1 MTTADIQA
9 MSDYKHT
16 LNLPETDFPM
26 RGNLPKREPG
36 RVSQWQEMKLYQR
49 LREARQGREVFVL
62 HDGPPYANGSI
73 HIGHAVNKILKDII
87 VKSKNLAGFD
97 APYVPGW
104 DCHGLPIEHKVETTH
119 GKHLEP
125 EQARALCREYAA
137 EQIQTQLSDFV
148 RLGVIG
154 DWDNPYR
161 TMDYANEAGEI
172 RALADMVAAGYV
184 FKGLKPVNWCFDCG
198 SALAEAEV
206 EYQDKQSDAIDVAF
220 PAADEARLAAAFGLE
235 ALSKPAAIVIWT
247 TTPWTVPANQALNV
261 HPEFNYALVDT
272 GERLLVLA
280 EELVE
285 SCLARFELSGEVIAT
300 TRGEAL
306 DLIEFRHPFYDRVS
320 PVYLAD
326 YVESEEGSTGIVH
339 SAPAYGVDDF
349 VTCRAHGMDFSE
361 IKSPV
366 QSNGVYADDLP
377 FFGGQM
383 IWKANPQIVAKLREV
398 GALLAHKTITHSYM
412 HCWRHKSP
420 VIYRATAQ
428 WFVGMDVTGTDG
440 RTLRERALEG
450 IEATHFTPAWGQ
462 ARLHA
467 MIANRPDWCI
477 SRQRNWG
484 VPIPFFLHKT
494 TGELHPRTVE
504 LMEAAA
510 KRVEQEGIDAWFR
523 LDPVELLGDEAAE
536 YDKVTDTLD
545 VWFDSGTTHR
555 HVLRGSHSHGH
566 AEGPRA
572 DLYLEG
578 SDQHRGWFHSSLLTG
593 CAIDGHPPYR
603 GLLTHGFTV
612 DAQGRKMSK
621 SMGNVVAPQEVMDK
635 LGADILRLWVA
646 STDYSG
652 EMAVS
657 DEILKRTADVYRR
670 IRNTARFLLSNLNG
684 FDPARDSVAPGEMLA
699 LDQWVVD
706 RAAQLQT
713 RIEKAFE
720 EYRFLDVYQQV
731 HTFCSRELGG
741 FYLDV
746 IKDRQYTTQA
756 DSLARRSCQTALYH
770 VVEAL
775 SRWVAPI
782 LSFTAEEI
790 YEHIPG
796 RRQDSVLLETYY
808 EGLATLAPDAEMG
821 REFWEQVLQVK
832 QAVNKC
838 LEEARNAK
846 TIKGSLAAEVTL
858 YVNERL
864 HGTLAK
870 LGDELRFVMLTSEVH
885 LAPLS
890 ASEQAE
896 GQNAEV
902 TELEGLKVAVM
913 ASSHPKCERCWHHR
927 EDVGSHAGH
936 EDLCG
941 RCIGNLPEGDG
952 EIRRYA

>member
-1 MTTADIQA
+1 

-26 RGNLPKREPG
+26 RGMLPKKEPA
-36 RVSQWQEMKLYQR
+36 RVAQWKEMDLYHR
-49 LREARQGREVFVL
+49 LREERRGRELFVL

-125 EQARALCREYAA
+125 ERARALCREYASA
-137 EQIQTQLSDFV
+137 QIQEQLKDFV

-161 TMDYANEAGEI
+161 SMDYANEAGEI
-172 RALADMVAAGYV
+172 RALADMVEAGYV

-206 EYQDKQSDAIDVAF
+206 EYQDKKSDAIDVAF
-220 PAADEARLAAAFGLE
+220 PVEDADKLAGAFGLSE
-235 ALSKPAAIVIWT
+235 LPKPAAVVIWT
-247 TTPWTVPANQALNV
+247 TTPWTIPANQALNM
-261 HPEFNYALVDT
+261 HPEFTYALVDT
-272 GERLLVLA
+272 GERLLVLV

-285 SCLARFELSGEVIAT
+285 SCLERFGLTGEVIAT
-300 TRGEAL
+300 AKGDAFDGIR
-306 DLIEFRHPFYDRVS
+306 FRHPFYDRLS

-326 YVESEEGSTGIVH
+326 YVEAEVGSTGIVH
-339 SAPAYGVDDF
+339 SAPAYGMDDF
-349 VTCRAHGMDFSE
+349 VTCREHGMTFEE
-361 IKSPV
+361 ILSPV
-366 QSNGVYADDLP
+366 QGNGVYADDLP

-383 IWKANPQIVAKLREV
+383 IWKANPRIVDKLREV
-398 GALLAHKTITHSYM
+398 GALMHHEPITHSYM
-412 HCWRHKSP
+412 HCWRHKTP

-428 WFVGMDVTGTDG
+428 WFVGMDVQGKDG
-440 RTLRERALEG
+440 KTLRERALEG
-450 IEATHFTPAWGQ
+450 IEATTFTPAWGK
-462 ARLHA
+462 ARLHS

-484 VPIPFFLHKT
+484 VPIPFFLHKAS
-494 TGELHPRTVE
+494 GELHPRTVA
-504 LMEAAA
+504 LMEEAA
-510 KRVEQEGIDAWFR
+510 KRVEAEGIDAWFR
-523 LDPVELLGDEAAE
+523 LDPAELLGEEAAD

-555 HVLRGSHSHGH
+555 HVLRGSHPHGH
-566 AEGPRA
+566 ESGPIA

-621 SMGNVVAPQEVMDK
+621 SVGNVVAPQEVMDK
-635 LGADILRLWVA
+635 LGADILRLWTA

-670 IRNTARFLLSNLNG
+670 IRNTSRFLLANLNG
-684 FDPARDSVAPGEMLA
+684 FAPERDALPFDEMLA

-706 RAAQLQT
+706 RAAQLQA
-713 RIEKAFE
+713 RIETAYE

-731 HTFCSRELGG
+731 HGFCARELGG

-756 DSLARRSCQTALYH
+756 DSVARRSAQTALYH

-775 SRWVAPI
+775 VRWVAPI

-790 YEHIPG
+790 FENIPG
-796 RRQDSVLLETYY
+796 QRGDSVLLAEYY
-808 EGLATLAPDAEMG
+808 TGLETLADDAAMG
-821 REFWEQVLQVK
+821 RDFWEQVLEVK

-838 LEEARNAK
+838 LEDARNAK
-846 TIKGSLAAEVTL
+846 TIKGSLAADVTL
-858 YVNERL
+858 YVDDAL
-864 HGTLAK
+864 QATLAK
-870 LGDELRFVMLTSEVH
+870 LGDELRFVMLTSEVT
-885 LAPLS
+885 LKPL
-890 ASEQAE
+890 AE
-896 GQNAEV
+896 GEGAEA
-902 TELEGLKVAVM
+902 TELEGLKVAV
-913 ASSHPKCERCWHHR
+913 AESANSKCERCWHHR
-927 EDVGSHAGH
+927 EDVGTHPEH
-936 EDLCG
+936 PDLCG
-941 RCIGNLPEGDG
+941 RCISNLPDG
-952 EIRRYA
+952 PGETRRYA

>member
-1 MTTADIQA
+1 

-26 RGNLPKREPG
+26 RGNLPQREPG
-36 RVSQWQEMKLYQR
+36 RVSQWQDMKLYQR
-49 LREARQGREVFVL
+49 LREERRGRETFVL

-137 EQIQTQLSDFV
+137 SQIQTQLADFV

-154 DWDNPYR
+154 DWDHPYR

-206 EYQDKQSDAIDVAF
+206 EYQDKKSDAIDVAF
-220 PAADEARLAAAFGLE
+220 PAADEAKLAAAFGL
-235 ALSKPAAIVIWT
+235 ASLPKPAAIVIWT

-261 HPEFNYALVDT
+261 HPEFSYALVDT

-285 SCLARFELSGEVIAT
+285 SCLERYELKGEVIAT
-300 TRGEAL
+300 AKGQAL
-306 DLIEFRHPFYDRVS
+306 DLIEFRHPFYDRLS

-326 YVESEEGSTGIVH
+326 YVESEVGSTGIVH

-349 VTCRAHGMDFSE
+349 VTCRAHGMAFEE

-366 QSNGVYADDLP
+366 QGNGVYADDLP
-377 FFGGQM
+377 FFGGQL
-383 IWKANPQIVAKLREV
+383 IWKANPQIVDKLREV
-398 GALLAHKTITHSYM
+398 GALLAHKVITHSYM
-412 HCWRHKSP
+412 HCWRHKTP

-428 WFVGMDVTGTDG
+428 WFVGMDLQGKDG

-450 IEATHFTPAWGQ
+450 IEATQFTPAWGQ

-484 VPIPFFLHKT
+484 VPIPFFLHKA

-504 LMEAAA
+504 LMEEAA
-510 KRVEQEGIDAWFR
+510 KRVEREGIDAWFR
-523 LDPVELLGDEAAE
+523 LDPVELLGDEAAQYE
-536 YDKVTDTLD
+536 KVTDTLD

-555 HVLRGSHSHGH
+555 HVLRGSHPHGH
-566 AEGPRA
+566 EAGPRA

-670 IRNTARFLLSNLNG
+670 IRNTARFLLANLNG
-684 FDPARDSVAPGEMLA
+684 FDPARDSVAFGDMLA

-706 RAAQLQT
+706 RAAQLQA
-713 RIEKAFE
+713 RIEKAYE

-770 VVEAL
+770 VVQAL

-790 YEHIPG
+790 YENIPG
-796 RRQDSVLLETYY
+796 AKGDSVLLETYY
-808 EGLATLAPDAEMG
+808 DGLSTLAPDAELG
-821 REFWEQVLQVK
+821 REFWEQVLEVK

-838 LEEARNAK
+838 LEDARKAK
-846 TIKGSLAAEVTL
+846 VIKGSLAAEVTL
-858 YVNERL
+858 FVDEAL
-864 HGTLAK
+864 GSTLAK
-870 LGDELRFVMLTSEVH
+870 LGEELRFVMLTSEVR
-885 LAPLS
+885 LAPL
-890 ASEQAE
+890 AE
-896 GQNAEV
+896 GQNVEDAEA
-902 TELEGLKVAVM
+902 TELAGLKVAVA
-913 ASSHPKCERCWHHR
+913 ASPHQKCERCWHHR
-927 EDVGSHAGH
+927 EDVGSHVEH

-941 RCIGNLPEGDG
+941 RCISNLPEGPG
-952 EIRRYA
+952 ETRHYA